1 MEFREHLAEDWV
13 LSVRRQQRSHFRVGG
28 LWMYEMLICELIV
41 PLQDELSLQE
51 LQALTVGQLYSNW
64 DTDAALGR
72 GLLGIVQGRGNTT
85 QHI

>member
-1 MEFREHLAEDWV
+1 
-13 LSVRRQQRSHFRVGG
+13 
-28 LWMYEMLICELIV
+28 MYEMLICELIV

-64 DTDAALGR
+64 DADATLGR
-72 GLLGIVQGRGNTT
+72 GLLGIVQGRDNTT